1 MVNHDCQLDGF
12 RLITETPD
20 LSVKEFL
27 DGLVKVGWPTLNV
40 SGPHHMGWGSWSE
53 SKGELS

>member
-12 RLITETPD
+12 RLIMETPD

-40 SGPHHMGWGSWSE
+40 SGPIAWAGVLE
-53 SKGELS
+53 